1 MISNETVLEIL
12 ASTNLT
18 QRNVQI
24 RKNGRYKDRDLQ
36 ITNYG
41 VIYFSIPIFSNG
53 NNYSFHS
60 KL

>member
-1 MISNETVLEIL
+1 M
-12 ASTNLT
+12 
-18 QRNVQI
+18 QI

>member
-18 QRNVQI
+18 ERNVQI

-36 ITNYG
+36 ATNYG
-41 VIYFSIPIFSNG
+41 VICFP
-53 NNYSFHS
+53 
-60 KL
+60 